1 MRYRIRV
8 ITLMAIAVAVF
19 LFTMWMTEPQEVSGE
34 VNSFTAKTMDAVGNM
49 EVAPV
54 QPQEPENLLG
64 EPFLIRCTCYTWTGN
79 QCRNGSWPVEGL
91 SVAGKEEWLGKAIIM
106 YSVTEDGGIGDF
118 IGYFDFTDTGDG
130 IDLDGDGRG
139 ETIRNGTSIDVY
151 RDTLEGCYE
160 WIEMYGDYVYIQVV
174 DAAGLI
180 KKENVWR
187 TSSSGM

>member
-34 VNSFTAKTMDAVGNM
+34 VNSFTAKTMNAVGDM

-54 QPQEPENLLG
+54 QPQEQENPLG

-106 YSVTEDGGIGDF
+106 YSVAEDGGIGEF
-118 IGYFDFTDTGDG
+118 IGYFDFTDTGLCLHPG
-130 IDLDGDGRG
+130 G
-139 ETIRNGTSIDVY
+139 
-151 RDTLEGCYE
+151 GCRRINKKRE
-160 WIEMYGDYVYIQVV
+160 RVAHVLRWVV
-174 DAAGLI
+174 SNLANCKLPA
-180 KKENVWR
+180 
-187 TSSSGM
+187 

>member
-19 LFTMWMTEPQEVSGE
+19 LFTMWITEPQEVSGE
-34 VNSFTAKTMDAVGNM
+34 VNSFTAKTMNAVGNM

-54 QPQEPENLLG
+54 QPQEQENLLG

-106 YSVTEDGGIGDF
+106 YSVAEDGGIGDF

-130 IDLDGDGRG
+130 IDLDGDGQG

-151 RDTLEGCYE
+151 RDTLEGCYK

-174 DAAGLI
+174 DAAG
-180 KKENVWR
+180 
-187 TSSSGM
+187 

>member
-19 LFTMWMTEPQEVSGE
+19 LFTMWMTSPQEVSGE
-34 VNSFTAKTMDAVGNM
+34 VNSFTEKTMNAVGEM

-54 QPQEPENLLG
+54 QPQEQENPLG
-64 EPFLIRCTCYTWTGN
+64 EPFLIR
-79 QCRNGSWPVEGL
+79 CRNGSWPVEGL

-106 YSVTEDGGIGDF
+106 YAVAEDGGIGDF

-130 IDLDGDGRG
+130 IDLDGDGQG

-151 RDTLEGCYE
+151 RDTLEGCYR
-160 WIEMYGDYVYIQVV
+160 WIEQYGDYVYIQVV
-174 DAAGLI
+174 DAAG
-180 KKENVWR
+180 
-187 TSSSGM
+187 

>member
-1 MRYRIRV
+1 MKGFFKENKAEV
-8 ITLMAIAVAVF
+8 ILAVIGMAAGIASLIMTLAVF
-19 LFTMWMTEPQEVSGE
+19 LFTIWMTSPQEVSGE
-34 VNSFTAKTMDAVGNM
+34 VNSFTAKTMNAVGDM

-54 QPQEPENLLG
+54 QPQEQENPLG

-106 YSVTEDGGIGDF
+106 YSVTEDGGIGEF

-174 DAAGLI
+174 DAAG
-180 KKENVWR
+180 
-187 TSSSGM
+187 